1 MLPGIWGWLVAMHG
15 TVSCYLCLAINL
27 INSRGKNYL
36 CAFYIVY
43 FRCSQI
49 LTLLSLQRKIILTA
63 PSRIM
68 KVTYRKGLWKILI
81 GKDYESYLSSKIMKV
96 TYRQGLWKLLIF
108 KDYESYI
115 SSRIM
120 KVTRQRLWKL
130 LIVKDYESYL
140 LTRIMKVTYRQGLW
154 KLLIVKDYESYLSQ
168 RII

>member
-1 MLPGIWGWLVAMHG
+1 MLPGIWGWIVAMQG

-27 INSRGKNYL
+27 INSQGKNYL

-68 KVTYRKGLWKILI
+68 KVTYR
-81 GKDYESYLSSKIMKV
+81 
-96 TYRQGLWKLLIF
+96 QGLWKLLIG
-108 KDYESYI
+108 KDYERYLSE
-115 SSRIM
+115 RIM
-120 KVTRQRLWKL
+120 KVTYRQRLWKL

-140 LTRIMKVTYRQGLW
+140 LTRIRKVTYRQRLWKLLIGKDYESYLSSRIMKVTYRQGLW
-154 KLLIVKDYESYLSQ
+154 KLLIVKDYESYL
-168 RII
+168 